1 MKMNKSVSIKEL
13 KKIPGVGDIIAED
26 LWNIGIN
33 SIEQLKNKNPELLY
47 KKLGTF
53 KNHKID
59 KCMLYVFRCAVY
71 YASNNTHN
79 PYLLKWWN
87 WKEKKL

>member
-13 KKIPGVGDIIAED
+13 KKIPGIGDIIAED

-47 KKLGTF
+47 KKLEAF
-53 KNHKID
+53 KNKKVD

-71 YASNNTHN
+71 YASNDSPNSE
-79 PYLLKWWN
+79 LLKWWN
-87 WKEKKL
+87 WKEKTI